1 MQPRR
6 SRYLRHRRDA
16 GYRVRELAHDGALAR
31 ASVAAVVTF
40 GLAQNLL
47 FNFQGFS
54 DHVRRIVGPGVVR
67 ASLAGHLEVVI
78 DAVRQLG
85 WSLSWPGFVICLVG
99 LAVVVRRQKLAG
111 AWILLPI
118 VSYYVFFIAVIRYHY
133 DRWFLGVLLILA
145 LFGGKL
151 LADILASART
161 PWPRLATGVF
171 AVYLI
176 VYASVVD
183 IAMMTDSRYHV
194 EEWFERFVPKSA
206 SVAVVGFTEYLPRL
220 DNYTRRRRLSEDE
233 ERLGAANS
241 DYVVTTE
248 PIRCRAQ
255 PGTNAHAFYTKLG
268 APESNYVLV
277 LEYRTDLPLTAL
289 ASDVFRT
296 VPCDGRIASNLDK
309 INPRIRVFR
318 RADLGQVADPPGVSN
333 APRDS
338 PQP

>member
-1 MQPRR
+1 M
-6 SRYLRHRRDA
+6 L
-16 GYRVRELAHDGALAR
+16 
-31 ASVAAVVTF
+31 
-40 GLAQNLL
+40 
-47 FNFQGFS
+47 
-54 DHVRRIVGPGVVR
+54 
-67 ASLAGHLEVVI
+67 
-78 DAVRQLG
+78 
-85 WSLSWPGFVICLVG
+85 
-99 LAVVVRRQKLAG
+99 
-111 AWILLPI
+111 
-118 VSYYVFFIAVIRYHY
+118 RYHY

-220 DNYTRRRRLSEDE
+220 DNYPRRRRLSEDE

-268 APESNYVLV
+268 ALESNYVLV
-277 LEYRTDLPLTAL
+277 LDYRTDLPLTAL

-309 INPRIRVFR
+309 INPRIRVLR
-318 RADLGQVADPPGVSN
+318 RADLGQAADPPDVSN
-333 APRDS
+333 ASRDS